1 MAGSNP
7 CHSPMEPRFKLSKSS
22 TAPATDATEYR
33 SIVGSLR
40 YLVHT
45 RPDLTFAVGF
55 VSRFMESPTEE
66 HLAAVKRIL
75 RYIAGSIRLGCR
87 YGRSTGAPR
96 LVGYSDSDLGG
107 DVDSRKS
114 TSGTLFFLGS
124 SPVTWQSQKQKIVAL
139 SSCESEYVAAATA
152 ACQGIWLAR
161 LLAEFGY
168 GEAERVALKVD
179 NKSAISLAKN
189 PVFHERSK
197 HIELKYHFIRDCVE
211 TKKIELEFV
220 PTEHQLADMLTK
232 PLGRVH
238 LAELRSSI
246 GMVEVSPQLKPRE

>member
-1 MAGSNP
+1 MFS
-7 CHSPMEPRFKLSKSS
+7 
-22 TAPATDATEYR
+22 
-33 SIVGSLR
+33 
-40 YLVHT
+40 
-45 RPDLTFAVGF
+45 VGF
-55 VSRFMESPTEE
+55 ISRFMEAPTEE
-66 HLAAVKRIL
+66 HLSAVKRIL
-75 RYIAGSIRLGCR
+75 RYIAGSTRLGCKF
-87 YGRSTGAPR
+87 GRSNGAPR

-124 SPVTWQSQKQKIVAL
+124 SPITWQSQKQKIVAL

-152 ACQGIWLAR
+152 ACQGVWLSR
-161 LLAEFGY
+161 LLAEFRLE
-168 GEAERVALKVD
+168 EAERVVLKVD

-211 TKKIELEFV
+211 RKKIELEFV
-220 PTEHQLADMLTK
+220 ATERQLADILTK
-232 PLGRVH
+232 PLGRVR

-246 GMVEVSPQLKPRE
+246 GMMEVSPKLKLRE